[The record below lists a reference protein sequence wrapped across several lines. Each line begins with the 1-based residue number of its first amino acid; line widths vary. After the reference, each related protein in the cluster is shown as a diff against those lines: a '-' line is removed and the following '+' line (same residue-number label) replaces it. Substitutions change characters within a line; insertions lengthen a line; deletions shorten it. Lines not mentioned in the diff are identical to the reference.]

1 MHQGKDKE
9 AKEDAADAEPPTE
22 AAPAPVALVPKLSPA
37 EVLRQAAAKRAAAF
51 FKVPPITCC
60 MNLHVYSVVIS
71 MSLALKLREGHDC
84 APVVFLRGV
93 VMVAL
98 SIEEGL
104 LLVIKLQMSSIL
116 DGCHL
121 LFVSN
126 LDI

>member
-1 MHQGKDKE
+1 
-9 AKEDAADAEPPTE
+9 
-22 AAPAPVALVPKLSPA
+22 
-37 EVLRQAAAKRAAAF
+37 
-51 FKVPPITCC
+51 
-60 MNLHVYSVVIS
+60 
-71 MSLALKLREGHDC
+71 MSLALKLREEHDF
-84 APVVFLRGV
+84 APVLFLRGV

-104 LLVIKLQMSSIL
+104 LLVVIKLQMSSIL